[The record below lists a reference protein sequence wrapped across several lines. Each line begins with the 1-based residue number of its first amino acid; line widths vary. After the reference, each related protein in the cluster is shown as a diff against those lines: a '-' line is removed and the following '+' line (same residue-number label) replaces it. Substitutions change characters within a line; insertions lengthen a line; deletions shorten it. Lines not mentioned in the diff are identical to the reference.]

1 MEKLVNP
8 YDKESMKMAMLKHE
22 ETFRYQVYELHRL
35 YRIQKGLMKNIAE
48 QKRQQE
54 SQGAKKAA
62 ITTNSN
68 DKQDSSKGTAE
79 ECIGESGDLGIED
92 ESELELTLGPSCYNR
107 RRKAAEAASDS
118 ALSFSSSSSDSSH
131 VRRSSSGK
139 AESNLVGEIKSR
151 SNNAPAAEQFRQ
163 DQMKS
168 HPPWLFQFLS
178 LNMT

>member
-1 MEKLVNP
+1 MEKVVNP

-48 QKRQQE
+48 QKRQE
-54 SQGAKKAA
+54 SQKGAKKAA
-62 ITTNSN
+62 ITNSN
-68 DKQDSSKGTAE
+68 SSKGTAEE

-92 ESELELTLGPSCYNR
+92 DESKLELTLGPSCYNNR

-118 ALSFSSSSSDSSH
+118 ALSFSSSSSDYSSH

-139 AESNLVGEIKSR
+139 AAESNLGEIKSR
-151 SNNAPAAEQFRQ
+151 SNAPPAQQFTQ
-163 DQMKS
+163 DQMKKT

>member
-22 ETFRYQVYELHRL
+22 ETFRY
-35 YRIQKGLMKNIAE
+35 QKGLMKNIAE

-163 DQMKS
+163 DKMKS